1 MAKIAFD
8 KYYTPPTVA
17 RWCIDKT
24 YEILGKENIKEV
36 IEPSAG
42 CGMFSH
48 QMPGCLA
55 YDLYPQHEYIEQADF
70 TELQME
76 YKKGRLFIGN
86 PPFGGSTGK
95 LIKEFYNKS
104 CDGGDYIAF
113 ILPASY
119 YWNYRRLYKFE
130 IVYSCIIE
138 TPYTNETLKT
148 SFTIYKRN
156 DEKKD
161 WRPEKVARLKDITIK
176 KYVRQ
181 NIKEGE
187 TKKPVHARVD
197 PYDICVNLWGKPL
210 LKTKPYKHVQVAT
223 IKIHNEELRYK
234 ILEALQWAY
243 EENMRTGF
251 LSIKSISATQISIED
266 VEKLLRVLVPE
277 IK

>member
-1 MAKIAFD
+1 M
-8 KYYTPPTVA
+8 
-17 RWCIDKT
+17 
-24 YEILGKENIKEV
+24 
-36 IEPSAG
+36 
-42 CGMFSH
+42 
-48 QMPGCLA
+48 
-55 YDLYPQHEYIEQADF
+55 
-70 TELQME
+70 
-76 YKKGRLFIGN
+76 
-86 PPFGGSTGK
+86 
-95 LIKEFYNKS
+95 
-104 CDGGDYIAF
+104 GDYIAF

-148 SFTIYKRN
+148 SFTIYRRN
-156 DEKKD
+156 DTKKD
-161 WRPEKVARLKDITIK
+161 WRPEKVTRLKDITIK
-176 KYVRQ
+176 KYGRQ
-181 NIKEGE
+181 NIKEGD
-187 TKKPVHARVD
+187 TKKPVHASVD

-223 IKIHNEELRYK
+223 IKIHNESLRYD

-266 VEKLLRVLVPE
+266 IENLLRVLVPQ